1 MAKEIY
7 QIQPVQDFDSLVE
20 QLNLVLFEISKRLAD
35 LDIPNEDIEDAST
48 VADLVTALISAGIGK
63 ES

>member
-48 VADLVTALISAGIGK
+48 VSDLVTALISAGIGK